1 MNLTSVPAPVK
12 AGLSRA
18 GLLLATWA
26 GLAAPLPGD
35 LDPGFQLDPSLPPAR
50 ETLAAAAHPD
60 GRLLTVFQ
68 FSTGP
73 ELVALKRDG
82 SLDPDFRRQSL
93 PGFFPGR
100 LAVLGDGTIVAAH
113 SAGTSPTNDARIIRL
128 QPDGQPTPGFSV
140 SLPVA
145 WVYCLAP
152 MPDGALMVGA
162 QIRAVPDLQSENHL
176 LQRLRPDGS
185 VDPSFRVAGQFGSFG
200 HVRRVFP
207 SGTGYVVLGGN
218 SVLRVGATGERD
230 ETFAGMEASGSADLA
245 QLPDG
250 SFLVS
255 KWEDGTNAW
264 PSPRLL
270 GLRRDGSAEST
281 FEPIPLQALANAI
294 TVLKDGSVLMAGPFE
309 EVGGL
314 VRRGIVRVL
323 PGGRIDPDFSPSLE
337 PPAPRFPEVRANA
350 LGELADGRIFV
361 AGRLG
366 RVNGTAL
373 AQPLA
378 VFARLTSADQ
388 PLITGLPE
396 KVTVIEG
403 HTLELVPR
411 LAVPAE
417 SSFAWKRGGI
427 TLSSQPEYRR
437 HNVQLRE
444 AGTIEFT
451 VAWAGGTTTR
461 AVAVEVLAGATHPG
475 SVDTSFS
482 VGPHHP
488 YTRPN
493 LGQSSISPPWQP
505 WLCLDQADSG
515 RIIVGGQ
522 FATFGGES
530 RSTLVALH
538 PDGRIDD
545 RFQFDP
551 WLKPGLYRAMRILSA
566 KILPDGRI
574 FALARATG
582 FSISPGGE
590 PFFGSLV
597 AFRLRPDGSLDLTY
611 GTEGVV
617 SLGRMEGLSV
627 SGSDAEDRLVVM
639 FSGDGQWKLARR
651 LSNGANDP
659 TFRSPRFLTNQSS
672 AVLRHLAVQPDG
684 SMFVGGNFTAVGG
697 QPRAGV
703 VRLRADG
710 SVDPSFQPPADL
722 GMQVSAVL
730 PLPNGQ
736 LLVGEAPMST
746 FRPVLRR
753 GLVRLH
759 ADGSLDP
766 EFKVAGAV
774 TQGVHQLVADSAGRI
789 LALTTRAAA
798 AEEQTNVV
806 VRLAADGTPDA
817 SFQLSLGKGFLDHRS
832 VSLHLAPDGQ
842 LLFAG
847 DLWQPEGPRRNTLVR
862 INTSDEMRLEASVP
876 TADRPRLRVNSR
888 PGRAYV
894 VEHSEGMSPARWS
907 EVARL
912 AGTGGAMEWIGTE
925 GEAEGFYRVRVE

>member
-1 MNLTSVPAPVK
+1 
-12 AGLSRA
+12 
-18 GLLLATWA
+18 
-26 GLAAPLPGD
+26 
-35 LDPGFQLDPSLPPAR
+35 
-50 ETLAAAAHPD
+50 
-60 GRLLTVFQ
+60 
-68 FSTGP
+68 
-73 ELVALKRDG
+73 
-82 SLDPDFRRQSL
+82 
-93 PGFFPGR
+93 
-100 LAVLGDGTIVAAH
+100 
-113 SAGTSPTNDARIIRL
+113 
-128 QPDGQPTPGFSV
+128 
-140 SLPVA
+140 
-145 WVYCLAP
+145 
-152 MPDGALMVGA
+152 
-162 QIRAVPDLQSENHL
+162 
-176 LQRLRPDGS
+176 
-185 VDPSFRVAGQFGSFG
+185 
-200 HVRRVFP
+200 
-207 SGTGYVVLGGN
+207 
-218 SVLRVGATGERD
+218 
-230 ETFAGMEASGSADLA
+230 
-245 QLPDG
+245 
-250 SFLVS
+250 
-255 KWEDGTNAW
+255 
-264 PSPRLL
+264 
-270 GLRRDGSAEST
+270 
-281 FEPIPLQALANAI
+281 
-294 TVLKDGSVLMAGPFE
+294 
-309 EVGGL
+309 
-314 VRRGIVRVL
+314 
-323 PGGRIDPDFSPSLE
+323 
-337 PPAPRFPEVRANA
+337 
-350 LGELADGRIFV
+350 
-361 AGRLG
+361 
-366 RVNGTAL
+366 
-373 AQPLA
+373 
-378 VFARLTSADQ
+378 
-388 PLITGLPE
+388 
-396 KVTVIEG
+396 
-403 HTLELVPR
+403 
-411 LAVPAE
+411 
-417 SSFAWKRGGI
+417 
-427 TLSSQPEYRR
+427 
-437 HNVQLRE
+437 
-444 AGTIEFT
+444 
-451 VAWAGGTTTR
+451 
-461 AVAVEVLAGATHPG
+461 
-475 SVDTSFS
+475 
-482 VGPHHP
+482 
-488 YTRPN
+488 
-493 LGQSSISPPWQP
+493 
-505 WLCLDQADSG
+505 
-515 RIIVGGQ
+515 
-522 FATFGGES
+522 
-530 RSTLVALH
+530 
-538 PDGRIDD
+538 
-545 RFQFDP
+545 
-551 WLKPGLYRAMRILSA
+551 
-566 KILPDGRI
+566 
-574 FALARATG
+574 
-582 FSISPGGE
+582 
-590 PFFGSLV
+590 
-597 AFRLRPDGSLDLTY
+597 
-611 GTEGVV
+611 
-617 SLGRMEGLSV
+617 MEGLSV

-912 AGTGGAMEWIGTE
+912 AGTGGALEWIGTE

>member
-1 MNLTSVPAPVK
+1 MNLNSIPAPLK
-12 AGLSRA
+12 AGSKFA
-18 GLLLATWA
+18 GLLLAGWT
-26 GLAAPLPGD
+26 GLATPLPGD
-35 LDPGFQLDPSLPPAR
+35 LDPGFLVDPALPPAT

-60 GRLLTVFQ
+60 GRLLAVFA
-68 FSTGP
+68 FAGGP
-73 ELVALKRDG
+73 ELVALKGDG
-82 SLDPDFRRQSL
+82 SLDRDFRRQPL
-93 PGFFPGR
+93 PGFFPR
-100 LAVLGDGTIVAAH
+100 QLAVMGDGTIVAAH
-113 SAGTSPTNDARIIRL
+113 QSATSPTNNARIVHLRS
-128 QPDGQPTPGFSV
+128 DGQPASGFSM
-140 SLPVA
+140 SLPVV
-145 WVYCLAP
+145 WVFCLAP
-152 MPDGALMVGA
+152 MPDGALVVGA
-162 QIRAVPDLQSENHL
+162 QIQAVPDFQSENHL

-185 VDPSFRVAGQFGSFG
+185 VDPSFRVAGQFGPFG
-200 HVRRVFP
+200 SVRRVFP

-218 SVLRVGATGERD
+218 SVMRVGATGERD
-230 ETFAGMEASGSADLA
+230 EMFAGLTASATSDLA

-250 SFLVS
+250 NFLVS
-255 KWEDGTNAW
+255 QWEDGTNAW
-264 PSPRLL
+264 PSPRLV
-270 GLRRDGSAEST
+270 GLRRDGSTESP
-281 FEPIPLQALANAI
+281 FEPIPLNRIADAVTIQ
-294 TVLKDGSVLMAGPFE
+294 KDGGVLMAGPFE

-314 VRRGIVRVL
+314 IRRGIVRMR
-323 PGGRIDPDFSPSLE
+323 PNGRVDPDFSPSIE
-337 PPAPRFPEVRANA
+337 PPASRFPEVRANA

-378 VFARLTSADQ
+378 VFARLTVAD
-388 PLITGLPE
+388 PPVITGLPE

-437 HNVQLRE
+437 HNVQRRE
-444 AGTIEFT
+444 AGTIEFI
-451 VAWAGGTTTR
+451 VAWAGGTATR
-461 AVAVEVLAGATHPG
+461 AVEVEVLAGATHPG

-488 YTRPN
+488 YTRPS
-493 LGQSSISPPWQP
+493 LGQSIISPPWQP
-505 WLCLDQADSG
+505 WLCLDQADFG

-522 FATFGGES
+522 FSTFGGES

-545 RFQFDP
+545 RFRFDP

-574 FALARATG
+574 LALARATG

-590 PFFGSLV
+590 PIFGSLI
-597 AFRLRPDGSLDLTY
+597 AFRVRPDGSLDLTY
-611 GTEGVV
+611 GTEGVA

-639 FSGDGQWKLARR
+639 FSGTGQWVLVRR

-659 TFRSPRFLTNQSS
+659 TFRTPWFQSNQSS
-672 AVLRHLAVQPDG
+672 AVLRHLAVLPDG
-684 SMFVGGNFTAVGG
+684 SMFVGGDFTIVAG

-736 LLVGEAPMST
+736 LLVGEAPISV
-746 FRPVLRR
+746 FRPVIRR

-766 EFKVAGAV
+766 AFKVAGAV
-774 TQGVHQLVADSAGRI
+774 TQGVHQLIADSAGRI

-798 AEEQTNVV
+798 AEAQTNVV

-832 VSLHLAPDGQ
+832 VFLRLAPDGQ
-842 LLFAG
+842 LLFG
-847 DLWQPEGPRRNTLVR
+847 GNLWQPDGLGRNTLVR
-862 INTSDEMRLEASVP
+862 INTSDEMRIEASQP
-876 TADRPRLRVNSR
+876 DSNRSQLRVNSR
-888 PGRAYV
+888 LGRAYV
-894 VEHSEGMSPARWS
+894 VEHSPGLNPPNWA
-907 EVARL
+907 EVTRL
-912 AGTGGAMEWIGTE
+912 AGTGSAIDWTA
-925 GEAEGFYRVRVE
+925 GESGAEGFYRVRRE